1 MGWFKNIKDKLSW
14 KRETEE
20 EYDMMLTDEGGR
32 LLDYLAD
39 PDAGIEYRIEAFE
52 DTIKDLEE
60 KTGLSREE
68 VKAYLIALLSFLK
81 SEQNDAE

>member
-20 EYDMMLTDEGGR
+20 EYDMMLTDDGGR
-32 LLDYLAD
+32 LLDYLMD
-39 PDAGIEYRIEAFE
+39 PDAGVDYRIEAFE

-60 KTGLSREE
+60 KTGRPRED
-68 VKAYLIALLSFLK
+68 VKAYLIAFLSFLK

>member
-39 PDAGIEYRIEAFE
+39 PDAGVEYRIEAFE
-52 DTIKDLEE
+52 DAIKDLEE
-60 KTGLSREE
+60 KTGLPREE

>member
-32 LLDYLAD
+32 LLDYLMD
-39 PDAGIEYRIEAFE
+39 PDAGVGYRIEVFE

-60 KTGLSREE
+60 KTGLPREE

-81 SEQNDAE
+81 SEQDDAE

>member
-39 PDAGIEYRIEAFE
+39 PDAGVEYRIEAFE

-60 KTGLSREE
+60 KTGLPREE

-81 SEQNDAE
+81 SKQNDAE

>member
-39 PDAGIEYRIEAFE
+39 PDAGVEYRIEAFE

-60 KTGLSREE
+60 KTGLPREE

-81 SEQNDAE
+81 SEQDDAE

>member
-39 PDAGIEYRIEAFE
+39 PDAGVEYRIEAFE

-60 KTGLSREE
+60 KTGLPREE

>member
-60 KTGLSREE
+60 KTGLPREE
-68 VKAYLIALLSFLK
+68 VKAYLIALLSFLN

>member
-39 PDAGIEYRIEAFE
+39 PNAGVDYRIEAFE

-60 KTGLSREE
+60 KTGLPREE

>member
-39 PDAGIEYRIEAFE
+39 PDAGVNYRIEVFE

-60 KTGLSREE
+60 KTGLPREE

>member
-39 PDAGIEYRIEAFE
+39 PDAGVEYRIEAFE

-60 KTGLSREE
+60 KTSLPREE